1 MKKISDRELNSIK
14 DEFISMIKD
23 GIEYKAI
30 AKHFG
35 RNSNKF
41 VYDIASRLGV
51 ILAPRIGRTLEER
64 KQIVIEKSKKKWN
77 NRYTLNLDNYENSDS
92 IIKVTDTVSGIT
104 FEQSAKNHLRTG
116 MPIQI
121 DPNRSKGFTQK
132 EFEEKV
138 REHFG
143 DRLDLSEAIYTTAD
157 DKVTV
162 TCKEHG
168 YRYSVSAGQLIRGH
182 CSCPECYS
190 KKLSE
195 SSYKRKVYWE
205 EPEIKEKLQN
215 LVESGKTF
223 EEIGEEFGVTGHQV
237 GAVVKE
243 FRIDVPDRQKE
254 KNDTIRDLINSGK
267 SVEEVAEILEVSD
280 ICIYRR
286 AKMLGLNYYTR
297 EIFDPTT
304 VDKKFIVDQLSSGK
318 AVIDVARGLGI
329 TRELLEKS
337 INYYEINPQELKREF
352 EEKEYVSK
360 IRGLAESGLPCYP
373 ISLELGLSFNK
384 VKDLANLYNIQIPP
398 GANFITSGEIFI
410 SKYLDEMSIE
420 FNQHVRIVDDSL
432 IGRNTNLVVIDF
444 VIPSKSIWIEYNG
457 KQHYEFVSYFHG
469 HEEGD
474 FEKQL
479 TRDKN
484 IREYCKSHKIKLI
497 EVPYTLDNYDSIS
510 NFLNKTIFENQDPT
524 SIINYESLYKL

>member
-1 MKKISDRELNSIK
+1 MKKISDEEINSIK
-14 DEFISMIKD
+14 DEFISMIND
-23 GIEYKAI
+23 GVKYKTI

-35 RNSNKF
+35 RNSNNF
-41 VYDIASRLGV
+41 VYDIANRLGV
-51 ILAPRIGRTLEER
+51 ILAPRAGKTLEER

-77 NRYTLNLDNYENSDS
+77 NRYTLNLDNYENCDS

-104 FEQSAKNHLRTG
+104 FEQSVKNHLRTG

-182 CSCPECYS
+182 CGCPECYS
-190 KKLSE
+190 RKLSE

-223 EEIGEEFGVTGHQV
+223 EEIGEVFGVTGHQV
-237 GAVVKE
+237 GVVVNE
-243 FRIDVPDRQKE
+243 FEIDVPDRWEE
-254 KNDTIRDLINSGK
+254 KNNLVRDLVSSGK
-267 SVEEVAEILEVSD
+267 SVPEITEILNVSEVS
-280 ICIYRR
+280 IYRR
-286 AKMLGLNYYTR
+286 AKNLGLDYYAR
-297 EIFDPTT
+297 EVFDPRSI
-304 VDKKFIVDQLSSGK
+304 DRELIVSRLSSG
-318 AVIDVARGLGI
+318 DNVANLARDLKI
-329 TRELLEKS
+329 SRELLDKS
-337 INYYEINPQELKREF
+337 INYYGIDPQELKKEF
-352 EEKEYVSK
+352 ERKTYIPRIKELVEQ
-360 IRGLAESGLPCYP
+360 GMACFP
-373 ISLELGLSFNK
+373 ISVELGLSHNK
-384 VKDLANLYNIQIPP
+384 VKDLADEYNIAMPV
-398 GANFITSGEIFI
+398 GANYITSGELLV
-410 SKYLDEMSIE
+410 SKYLSSVGICFD
-420 FNQHVRIVDDSL
+420 QHVRILDDSL
-432 IGRNTNLVVIDF
+432 IGRNKNLVIIDF
-444 VIPSKSIWIEYNG
+444 VLPDQNIWIEYNG
-457 KQHYEFVSYFHG
+457 KQHYEYVSYFHG
-469 HEEGD
+469 HD
-474 FEKQL
+474 DNSFEKQL
-479 TRDKN
+479 SRDKN
-484 IREYCKSHKIKLI
+484 IREYCKSNGITFI

-510 NFLNKTIFENQDPT
+510 DFLNKTIFENQDPT